1 MPNLIMYKE
10 KNMEQK
16 KWYTS
21 KTLWAN
27 AIAVVSIVVQGV
39 TGRELLPVEFQGVLL
54 GVVNVALRL
63 VTKSEVV
70 W

>member
-1 MPNLIMYKE
+1 
-10 KNMEQK
+10 MEQK

-27 AIAVVSIVVQGV
+27 LVSVAGVFTAQFFGFEIGAEKAMAI
-39 TGRELLPVEFQGVLL
+39 L
-54 GVVNVALRL
+54 GVINMVLRF
-63 VTKSEVV
+63 VTKSEIV